1 VGSSRTLVGWDSHAR
16 VRSTAYST
24 VRGDAADVAKRSAY
38 REASLDVVLGAFARL
53 RGIALLAGG

>member
-1 VGSSRTLVGWDSHAR
+1 
-16 VRSTAYST
+16 

-53 RGIALLAGG
+53 RGIALPAGG